1 MPRRFGLEESLSAGS
16 PRRWAG
22 RWRPGGRTIAA
33 IVVAAIVVVGGRLGL
48 DHLLAAHVGREA
60 VESGG
65 ERALLHA
72 GGGSARITCPGGLE
86 KTTGAKIV
94 CAYTDVIAETISV
107 ATLLD
112 RAPPP
117 KVGRIEIRISGF
129 RTRFSPLGSTSE
141 AKFAVRVIQRPR

>member
-1 MPRRFGLEESLSAGS
+1 MSRRFGLEESLPAGW
-16 PRRWAG
+16 RRRRAI

-48 DHLLAAHVGREA
+48 DQFLAADVSREA
-60 VESGG
+60 VEQGG
-65 ERALLHA
+65 ERALLRS
-72 GGGSARITCPGGLE
+72 GGGSTRITCPSGLE

-94 CAYTDVIAETISV
+94 CAYTDVLAETISV

-117 KVGRIEIRISGF
+117 KVGRVEIRISGF
-129 RTRFSPLGSTSE
+129 HTKFSPLGSTSE
-141 AKFAVRVIQRPR
+141 AKFAARVVQRPR